1 VWNGGASNEK
11 VRDLLREQKRREQ
24 EEEDAR
30 LMKRSSKRSSGLGRM
45 GSRANT
51 GIRRAE
57 GNVRRSDVVM
67 YDGEERRPV
76 ERTPSVQVRPM
87 REVGGW
93 RR

>member
-1 VWNGGASNEK
+1 

-51 GIRRAE
+51 GL
-57 GNVRRSDVVM
+57 GGGSVRRDDVVM
-67 YDGEERRPV
+67 YDGEERRPI

-87 REVGGW
+87 KEVGGW